1 MAINV
6 SRDPRRTEFWQEKTP
21 AAVGPGVYYREN
33 PSQFDH
39 KRDASAPFHST

>member
-6 SRDPRRTEFWQEKTP
+6 SRDPRRTEFWKINTP
-21 AAVGPGVYYREN
+21 GNVGPGIYNKEN

-39 KRDASAPFHST
+39 KRDA